1 MKEILS
7 RRFSRFAETYDKW
20 AIPQKEAA
28 KRLVEYVKPAGRVLD
43 VGCGTGFVTS
53 LVPEPSEVFGIDL
66 SPGMAKYYSNIH
78 GTCIVGD
85 AEFLPFKDSSF
96 DYVLSS
102 FTLHWTGVRESIGE
116 MIRVCRSVIGIAVPV
131 EGSLR
136 ETGFPFPHEEEVLSA
151 IADYEIRCFAD
162 EIPIPFRGW
171 DLVRFFHY
179 TGSSFNPSDLRI
191 HTRKEVENLINSIKR
206 PVFRVLF
213 LYARVK

>member
-7 RRFSRFAETYDKW
+7 RRFSRFAETYEKW
-20 AIPQKEAA
+20 AIPQRETA
-28 KRLVEYVKPAGRVLD
+28 KRLVEFVKPSGLVLD

-53 LVPEPSEVFGIDL
+53 LIPAPSVVIGIDL
-66 SPGMAKYYSNIH
+66 SPGMARHYSNFR
-78 GTCIVGD
+78 GPCIVGD
-85 AEFLPFKDSSF
+85 AEALPFRDSSF
-96 DYVLSS
+96 DFVLSS
-102 FTLHWTGVRESIGE
+102 FTIHWTRIEESLKE
-116 MIRVCRSVIGIAVPV
+116 MIRVSRGSVGLAIPV

-136 ETGFPFPHEEEVLSA
+136 ETRFPFPQEEEILTSLSA
-151 IADYEIRCFAD
+151 YKLQHFTE
-162 EIPIPFRGW
+162 EVNIPFRGW

-191 HTRKEVENLINSIKR
+191 HTRKELENLINSIKR